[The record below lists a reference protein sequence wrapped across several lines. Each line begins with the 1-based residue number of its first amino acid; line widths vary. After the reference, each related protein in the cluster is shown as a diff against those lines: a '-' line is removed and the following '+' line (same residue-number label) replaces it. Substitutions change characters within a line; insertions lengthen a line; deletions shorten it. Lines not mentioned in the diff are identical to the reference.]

1 MLPYELQSHRRTI
14 MCIKTLNNS
23 EAFLSCGQDKNL
35 VLTSLEGDIRALNR
49 WDLKGAINS
58 VDFDP
63 EFENI
68 IAGTNN
74 QQMILLKR
82 SLPNII

>member
-1 MLPYELQSHRRTI
+1 

-35 VLTSLEGDIRALNR
+35 VLSSLEGEIQVLNR
-49 WDLKGAINS
+49 WDLKGAVNS
-58 VDFDP
+58 VDFDDK
-63 EFENI
+63 FENI

-82 SLPNII
+82 S

>member
-1 MLPYELQSHRRTI
+1 MKSLS
-14 MCIKTLNNS
+14 NS

-35 VLTSLEGDIRALNR
+35 VLTSLEGDIQVMNR
-49 WDLKGAINS
+49 WDLKGAVNS

-63 EFENI
+63 TFEHI

-74 QQMILLKR
+74 QQMILLRR
-82 SLPNII
+82 SEPNTI